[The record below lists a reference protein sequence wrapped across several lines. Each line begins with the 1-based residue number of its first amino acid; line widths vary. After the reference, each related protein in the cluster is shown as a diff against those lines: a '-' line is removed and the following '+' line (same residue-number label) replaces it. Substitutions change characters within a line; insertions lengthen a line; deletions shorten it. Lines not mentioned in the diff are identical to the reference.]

1 MTSVASAANAAVL
14 TSWKEIARYMGKGVR
29 TVQRWELDFGLPVRR
44 PNGSNKKA
52 ILARPSDLDAW
63 VAMRCTVSERS
74 REKAPAL
81 CARASLSAEMETAR
95 MLRESQRK
103 LRAELQAE
111 LAALKQLLLSMCEPE
126 GSLQRASGRPA
137 WQPIDPTV
145 ELALSSQA
153 DGMDRPLLQPVP
165 DGAPSMPA
173 SQSNLHEMLRAEET
187 STLRF
192 PEAMG
197 A

>member
-1 MTSVASAANAAVL
+1 MTSVGSAANAAVL

-29 TVQRWELDFGLPVRR
+29 TVQRWEMDFGLPVRR
-44 PNGSNKKA
+44 PHGSSKKA

-63 VAMRCTVSERS
+63 VAMRCTISERS

-103 LRAELQAE
+103 LRAELRAE
-111 LAALKQLLLSMCEPE
+111 LAAMKELLLSMCEQE
-126 GSLQRASGRPA
+126 SSLQRASSRA
-137 WQPIDPTV
+137 ARQLTDPTM
-145 ELALSSQA
+145 ELALSSQP
-153 DGMDRPLLQPVP
+153 DGMDRPLLEPVP

-173 SQSNLHEMLRAEET
+173 SQGNLHEMLRA
-187 STLRF
+187 
-192 PEAMG
+192 
-197 A
+197 